1 MPHLEADKMMSELGS
16 KGVEMEVTQPAM
28 ADELSSLYKAFRHT
42 GLPLFLLPCTAAYCI
57 PAAFGR
63 RLVLNTL
70 QSTAMTWNPEVF

>member
-1 MPHLEADKMMSELGS
+1 
-16 KGVEMEVTQPAM
+16 M

-42 GLPLFLLPCTAAYCI
+42 GLPLSLLHCMIRYCI

-70 QSTAMTWNPEVF
+70 QSSAMTWNPEAF